1 MAQVFKLPRIGD
13 SMAEVMIQEW
23 RVAVGDTIAADDIIC
38 DAETTK
44 TVVEIPCPYSGTVLH
59 LGGDVGDVIELDEIL
74 IVIGEQGESWSPGD
88 EGGAAKAKETAD
100 ADAAPAAATATPTGT
115 AGGPVRATPKVRK
128 LANEFG
134 VDLSTVTPT
143 GPNESISEDDVK
155 NAQPGAGEA
164 DSTGGIRV
172 PHERVKMSVL
182 RKSIGA
188 NLIRSAT
195 EVPHAAVFW
204 DMDMTNIVEQ
214 RKALIEEIGEKV
226 SMDAVLMS
234 RYIPLLKE
242 FPEMNATADGDD
254 LIYYEEVHLG
264 VAVGSD
270 DGLVVPVIRN
280 ADQLSVKEL
289 SDEVGRLA
297 TAVQQMKLKPEE
309 LEGMTCAIS
318 NVGGMGIAA
327 GGMSINPLGIS
338 IMLSVCRA
346 ELKPVVIDSEVV
358 IRPISRFQ
366 VTFDHRVVDGSHVAR
381 FFNRLE
387 EVITGGNN

>member
-1 MAQVFKLPRIGD
+1 MAQVFRLPRIGD
-13 SMAEVMIQEW
+13 SMAEITIQEW
-23 RVAVGDTIAADDIIC
+23 RVAVGDTIAEDDIIC

-44 TVVEIPCPYSGTVLH
+44 TVVEVPCPYAGTVLH
-59 LGGDVGDVIELDEIL
+59 LGGDVGDIVELDQIL
-74 IVIGEQGESWSPGD
+74 IVIGEEGDSWSPAD
-88 EGGAAKAKETAD
+88 ETGSAEAQEAAAAV
-100 ADAAPAAATATPTGT
+100 APAAAAAPTGT
-115 AGGPVRATPKVRK
+115 AGGPIKATPKVRK
-128 LANEFG
+128 LAKELD
-134 VDLSTVTPT
+134 VDLSQVTAT
-143 GPNESISEDDVK
+143 GPNGSISEGDVQ
-155 NAQPGAGEA
+155 NASAGSA
-164 DSTGGIRV
+164 DTGDSSISI
-172 PHERVKMSVL
+172 PHERVKMSML

-195 EVPHAAVFW
+195 DVPHAAVFW

-214 RKALIEEIGEKV
+214 RKAMIEELGEKV

-234 RYIPLLKE
+234 RYIPLLRE
-242 FPEMNATADGDD
+242 FPEMNATVDGDE
-254 LIYYEEVHLG
+254 LIYYKEVHLG
-264 VAVGSD
+264 VAVGGD

-297 TAVQQMKLKPEE
+297 AAVQDMKLKPEE
-309 LEGMTCAIS
+309 LEGMTSAIS

-346 ELKPVVIDSEVV
+346 ELKPVVIDSEIV

-366 VTFDHRVVDGSHVAR
+366 ITFDHRVVDGSHVAR
-381 FFNRLE
+381 FFHRLE
-387 EVITGGNN
+387 QVITGNEN